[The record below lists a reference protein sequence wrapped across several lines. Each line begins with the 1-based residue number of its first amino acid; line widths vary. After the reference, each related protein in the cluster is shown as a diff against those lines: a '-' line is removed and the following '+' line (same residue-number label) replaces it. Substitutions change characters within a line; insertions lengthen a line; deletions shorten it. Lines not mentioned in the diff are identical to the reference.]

1 MNIENEIIN
10 NKENLTIK
18 YAFKLLERLEI
29 LLKNS
34 KAENDIDKFVLLKTA
49 ACDLAFACELL
60 IKSKLSRYGNDS
72 SYKPWESHNLMTCY
86 DKLEPEDKT
95 LLENKML
102 EKNYNIM
109 DVLRN
114 ENTSLAYE
122 KRYLYEENTGIP
134 NYKFLCHFANALLEL
149 ENEDTYNLEIIDT
162 LSDNFDYT
170 VFDKDNILEKHTAK
184 IFEKANIYDIDNN
197 FDYEEKYIVKNMKTS
212 DYALFSELIF
222 KKFSNERNYRAHE
235 LSKLHK
241 RLEDACKFLITKE
254 DYTYRYIVDNK
265 NINFY
270 WTFDSLLSSE
280 EFDVGDRLRDIYAD
294 LDDAFKKSRYATT
307 EFYDKYDEVYNFA
320 QRIKIINDLLSGNH
334 TEVNTI
340 MTNKKILMEKF
351 GYHFMEKYSFTAEEI
366 KNINIDYLM
375 YLNSCIDINF
385 DYAVPKKILLE
396 TNEDIINKIKYFIL
410 NYPDEIIPI
419 AIDYLVEKKD
429 NFYILDQYKY
439 NISIKLQK
447 SGISQTRENI
457 DKYISLVEQVNIFL
471 KQVNMCELEEYFTN
485 YILSGK
491 ILIYMIKIN
500 DSDRINSYIEY
511 LYNLYDYHYDID
523 KFHLDFLSK
532 IYLEDINKINKL
544 RKIFKNNNQEELF
557 YQQIGYILEINEEQI
572 SKTLDI
578 INKNKILISY
588 YKDPSL
594 FKTDLNKLLQF
605 INEINQ
611 SDKIKLDEKLS
622 ITNKINLKKYNSIDM
637 RGIYKILYENNL
649 LFLYKYEG
657 VMTYNVNVI
666 DDSILLNELMS
677 YDLIKN
683 INSSRYSDRDRDGI
697 STLVYNIF
705 NYKKIKNNLLD
716 LLIKKIVIDNP
727 HILDKL
733 NTSSGLQNNIY
744 KINIYNTWYEKIE
757 NNNIFINGGA
767 YNLTAELKSE
777 LKNILLKAIENPNY
791 TMLEPLSERIKTIF
805 SNKELLKNIN
815 EDILNKYSI
824 SLMQKIVTVSK
835 FKTADFSNI
844 KYFKNLFRV
853 IYENN
858 LNVDKM
864 LDLLNLLYDFGN
876 RGIVMPFVM
885 RLLTLNSDETE
896 FDILGNRHNFNDDFI
911 EYLINNIN
919 GKNIFEVA
927 DFIKNVNIVPKEHDE
942 EINMLKI

>member
-18 YAFKLLERLEI
+18 YASKLLERLEI

-34 KAENDIDKFVLLKTA
+34 KAESDIDKFVLLKTA

-72 SYKPWESHNLMTCY
+72 LYKPWESHNLMACY
-86 DKLEPEDKT
+86 SKLKQEDKT

-102 EKNYNIM
+102 EKNYNII
-109 DVLRN
+109 DVLSN

-122 KRYLYEENTGIP
+122 KRYLYEQNTGIP
-134 NYKFLCHFANALLEL
+134 NYKFLCLFANALLEL

-162 LSDNFDYT
+162 LSDNFDYI
-170 VFDKDNILEKHTAK
+170 VFDRDNILEKHTAK
-184 IFEKANIYDIDNN
+184 IFEKANIYDIDND
-197 FDYEEKYIVKNMKTS
+197 FDYEERYIIKNMKTS

-222 KKFSNERNYRAHE
+222 KKFSNGRNYRAHE
-235 LSKLHK
+235 LSELHK

-270 WTFDSLLSSE
+270 WTFDSLLSGE

-320 QRIKIINDLLSGNH
+320 QRIKIINDLLLGNR

-351 GYHFMEKYSFTAEEI
+351 GYHFMEINSFTAEEI

-375 YLNSCIDINF
+375 YLNSCIDVNS
-385 DYAVPKKILLE
+385 YCEVPKKILLE
-396 TNEDIINKIKYFIL
+396 TDKNIINKIKYFIL
-410 NYPDEIIPI
+410 NYPDERIPI

-429 NFYILDQYKY
+429 NYYILDQFKY
-439 NISIKLQK
+439 NISIKLQE

-457 DKYISLVEQVNIFL
+457 DKYISLVEQFNKCGL
-471 KQVNMCELEEYFTN
+471 GKDLTN
-485 YILSGK
+485 SILSGK
-491 ILIYMIKIN
+491 ILMSMIKIN
-500 DSDRINSYIEY
+500 DLDKI
-511 LYNLYDYHYDID
+511 NLYIKYLFNLYYLDYDIN
-523 KFHLDFLSK
+523 KFHFDFLSK

-544 RKIFKNNNQEELF
+544 RKIFKNNNQKELF

-572 SKTLDI
+572 YKTLDI
-578 INKNKILISY
+578 INKNKILMFY
-588 YKDPSL
+588 YKDPNL
-594 FKTDLNKLLQF
+594 FKTDLNKFLQF

-622 ITNKINLKKYNSIDM
+622 ITNKINLKKYNNIDM
-637 RGIYKILYENNL
+637 RGIYKILYKNNL

-657 VMTYNVNVI
+657 IMTANVNVI
-666 DDSILLNELMS
+666 DDPGLLNELMG

-683 INSSRYSDRDRDGI
+683 INNSRYNDRDRDGV
-697 STLVYNIF
+697 STLVYNMF
-705 NYKKIKNNLLD
+705 NYKEIKDNLLD
-716 LLIKKIVIDNP
+716 LLTKKIVIDNP
-727 HILDKL
+727 YILDKL

-757 NNNIFINGGA
+757 NNSIFINGGA

-777 LKNILLKAIENPNY
+777 LKNILLEAIENPNY
-791 TMLEPLSERIKTIF
+791 TMLEQLSERIRIIF
-805 SNKELLKNIN
+805 SNKELLKNIDK
-815 EDILNKYSI
+815 DILNKYSI
-824 SLMQKIVTVSK
+824 SLMQNIVTKSK
-835 FKTADFSNI
+835 FKTTDFSNI
-844 KYFKNLFRV
+844 KYFSKLFRI

-858 LNVDKM
+858 LNIDKM
-864 LDLLNLLYDFGN
+864 LDLLNLLYGFGN
-876 RGIVMPFVM
+876 RGIVMPFVTK
-885 RLLTLNSDETE
+885 LLTFNSDRNE
-896 FDILGNRHNFNDDFI
+896 FDILGNRHNFNADFI

-919 GKNIFEVA
+919 GKNIIEVA
-927 DFIKNVNIVPKEHDE
+927 DFICNIDIVPKEHNE
-942 EINMLKI
+942 KINMLKI

>member
-18 YAFKLLERLEI
+18 YASKLLERLEI

-86 DKLEPEDKT
+86 DKLEQEDKT

-149 ENEDTYNLEIIDT
+149 ENENTYNLEIIDT

-197 FDYEEKYIVKNMKTS
+197 FDGEERYIIKNMKTS

-222 KKFSNERNYRAHE
+222 KKFSNGRNYRSHE
-235 LSKLHK
+235 LSELHK

-270 WTFDSLLSSE
+270 WTFDSLLSGE

-320 QRIKIINDLLSGNH
+320 QRIKIINDLLLGNH
-334 TEVNTI
+334 TEVNII
-340 MTNKKILMEKF
+340 MENKKILMEKF

-375 YLNSCIDINF
+375 YLKNIDINF

-410 NYPDEIIPI
+410 NYPNKQIPI

-429 NFYILDQYKY
+429 NSYILDQYKH
-439 NISIKLQK
+439 NISIKLQE

-457 DKYISLVEQVNIFL
+457 DKYISLL
-471 KQVNMCELEEYFTN
+471 KQVNTLLKQVNRCELEEYFTN

-500 DSDRINSYIEY
+500 NLDIINSYIKY
-511 LYNLYDYHYDID
+511 LFNLYDSHYDID

-532 IYLEDINKINKL
+532 IYLEDINKINEL

-557 YQQIGYILEINEEQI
+557 YQQIGYILEINKEQI
-572 SKTLDI
+572 YKTLDI
-578 INKNKILISY
+578 INKNKILRFY
-588 YKDPSL
+588 YNDPNL
-594 FKTDLNKLLQF
+594 FKTDLNEFLQF

-637 RGIYKILYENNL
+637 KKIYKILYENNL

-657 VMTYNVNVI
+657 VMTANVNVI
-666 DDSILLNELMS
+666 DDSGLLNELMS

-683 INSSRYSDRDRDGI
+683 INNSRYNDSDRHGI
-697 STLVYNIF
+697 STLVYNMF
-705 NYKKIKNNLLD
+705 NYKEIKDNLLD
-716 LLIKKIVIDNP
+716 LLTKKIVIDNP
-727 HILDKL
+727 HILNKL
-733 NTSSGLQNNIY
+733 KTSSGLENNIY

-791 TMLEPLSERIKTIF
+791 TMLEPLSERIKIIF
-805 SNKELLKNIN
+805 SNKELLKNID

-876 RGIVMPFVM
+876 RGIVMPFVTE
-885 RLLTLNSDETE
+885 LLTLNSDGNE

-919 GKNIFEVA
+919 GKNIFEVD
-927 DFIKNVNIVPKEHDE
+927 DFIKNISIVPKEHDE

>member
-18 YAFKLLERLEI
+18 YASKLLERLEI

-34 KAENDIDKFVLLKTA
+34 KAESDIDKFVLLKTA

-72 SYKPWESHNLMTCY
+72 SYKPWESHNLMACY
-86 DKLEPEDKT
+86 DKLKQEDKT

-102 EKNYNIM
+102 EKNYNII
-109 DVLRN
+109 DVLSN

-122 KRYLYEENTGIP
+122 KRYLYEQNTGIP

-149 ENEDTYNLEIIDT
+149 ENENTYNLEMIDT

-170 VFDKDNILEKHTAK
+170 VFDSDKILEKHTAK
-184 IFEKANIYDIDNN
+184 IFEKANIYDIDND
-197 FDYEEKYIVKNMKTS
+197 FDYEEKYIIKNMKTS

-320 QRIKIINDLLSGNH
+320 QRIKIINDLLLGNR

-340 MTNKKILMEKF
+340 MENKKILMEKF

-385 DYAVPKKILLE
+385 DYVVPKKILLE
-396 TNEDIINKIKYFIL
+396 TNENIINKIKYFIL

-429 NFYILDQYKY
+429 NSYILDQYKY
-439 NISIKLQK
+439 NISIKLQE

-457 DKYISLVEQVNIFL
+457 DKYISLL
-471 KQVNMCELEEYFTN
+471 KQVNTLLKQVNRCELEEYFTN

-500 DSDRINSYIEY
+500 NLDIINSYIKY
-511 LYNLYDYHYDID
+511 LFDLYDSHYDID
-523 KFHLDFLSK
+523 KFHLDFLAK

-557 YQQIGYILEINEEQI
+557 YQQIGYILEISEEQI
-572 SKTLDI
+572 YKTLDI
-578 INKNKILISY
+578 INKNQIQISY

-637 RGIYKILYENNL
+637 KKIYKILYENNL

-657 VMTYNVNVI
+657 IMTYNVNVI
-666 DDSILLNELMS
+666 DDTTLLNKLMG

-683 INSSRYSDRDRDGI
+683 INNSRYNDIDRDGI
-697 STLVYNIF
+697 STLVYNMF
-705 NYKKIKNNLLD
+705 NYKEIKDNLLD
-716 LLIKKIVIDNP
+716 LLTKKIVIDNP
-727 HILDKL
+727 SILNKL
-733 NTSSGLQNNIY
+733 NSSSGLQNNIY

-777 LKNILLKAIENPNY
+777 LKNILLEAIENPNY
-791 TMLEPLSERIKTIF
+791 TMLEPLSERIRIIF
-805 SNKELLKNIN
+805 SNKELLKNID

-824 SLMQKIVTVSK
+824 SLMQNIVTVSK
-835 FKTADFSNI
+835 FKTADFPNI
-844 KYFKNLFRV
+844 KYFSKLFRV

-864 LDLLNLLYDFGN
+864 LELLNLLYGFKN
-876 RGIVMPFVM
+876 RAIMTFVTN
-885 RLLTLNSDETE
+885 LLTLNSDVNE

-927 DFIKNVNIVPKEHDE
+927 DFISNIDIVPKEHDE

>member
-10 NKENLTIK
+10 NKENLTIN
-18 YAFKLLERLEI
+18 YASKLLERLEI

-34 KAENDIDKFVLLKTA
+34 KAESDIDKFVLLKTA

-72 SYKPWESHNLMTCY
+72 SYKPWESHNLMACY
-86 DKLEPEDKT
+86 EKLKQEDKT

-170 VFDKDNILEKHTAK
+170 VFDKNNILEKHTAK

-197 FDYEEKYIVKNMKTS
+197 FDGEERYIIKNMKTS

-222 KKFSNERNYRAHE
+222 KKFSNGRNCRSHE
-235 LSKLHK
+235 LSELHK

-270 WTFDSLLSSE
+270 WTFDSLLSGE

-320 QRIKIINDLLSGNH
+320 QRIKIINDLLLGNR

-351 GYHFMEKYSFTAEEI
+351 GYHFMEINSFTAEEI

-375 YLNSCIDINF
+375 FLKSCIDNNF

-396 TNEDIINKIKYFIL
+396 TDKNIINKIKYFIL
-410 NYPDEIIPI
+410 NYPDERIPI

-429 NFYILDQYKY
+429 NSYILDQYKY
-439 NISIKLQK
+439 NISIKLQE

-457 DKYISLVEQVNIFL
+457 DKYISLL
-471 KQVNMCELEEYFTN
+471 KQVNTLLKQVNRCELEEYFTN

-500 DSDRINSYIEY
+500 NLDIINSYIKY
-511 LYNLYDYHYDID
+511 LFDLYDSHYDID

-557 YQQIGYILEINEEQI
+557 YQQIGYILEISEEQI
-572 SKTLDI
+572 YKTLDI
-578 INKNKILISY
+578 INKNQILISY
-588 YKDPSL
+588 YKDPNL

-637 RGIYKILYENNL
+637 KKIYKILYENNL

-657 VMTYNVNVI
+657 IMTYNVNAI
-666 DDSILLNELMS
+666 DDPILLNELMS

-683 INSSRYSDRDRDGI
+683 INSSRYSDRDRYGI

-705 NYKKIKNNLLD
+705 NYKEIKDNLLD
-716 LLIKKIVIDNP
+716 LLTKKIVIDNP
-727 HILDKL
+727 HILNKL
-733 NTSSGLQNNIY
+733 KTSSGLQNNIY

-777 LKNILLKAIENPNY
+777 LKNILLEAIENPNY
-791 TMLEPLSERIKTIF
+791 TMLEPLSERIRIIF
-805 SNKELLKNIN
+805 SNKELLKNID

-824 SLMQKIVTVSK
+824 SLMQNIVTKSK
-835 FKTADFSNI
+835 FKTTNFSNI
-844 KYFKNLFRV
+844 KYFSNLFRV

-864 LDLLNLLYDFGN
+864 LELLNLLYGFKN
-876 RGIVMPFVM
+876 RAIMTFVTN
-885 RLLTLNSDETE
+885 LLTLNSDVNE

-927 DFIKNVNIVPKEHDE
+927 DFIKNINIVPKEHDE

>member
-18 YAFKLLERLEI
+18 YASKLLERLEI

-72 SYKPWESHNLMTCY
+72 SYKPWESHNLKICY
-86 DKLEPEDKT
+86 DKLKQEDKT

-102 EKNYNIM
+102 EKNYNII
-109 DVLRN
+109 DILSN

-122 KRYLYEENTGIP
+122 KRYLYEQNTGIP

-170 VFDKDNILEKHTAK
+170 VFDKNNILEKHTAK
-184 IFEKANIYDIDNN
+184 IFEKANIYDIDND
-197 FDYEEKYIVKNMKTS
+197 FDYEERYIIKNMKTS

-222 KKFSNERNYRAHE
+222 KKFSNGRNYRAHE
-235 LSKLHK
+235 LSELHK

-270 WTFDSLLSSE
+270 WTFDSLLSGE

-320 QRIKIINDLLSGNH
+320 QRIKIINDLLLGNR

-351 GYHFMEKYSFTAEEI
+351 GYHFMEINSFTAEEI

-375 YLNSCIDINF
+375 FLKSCIDNNF

-396 TNEDIINKIKYFIL
+396 TDKNIINKIKYFIL
-410 NYPDEIIPI
+410 NYPDERIPI

-429 NFYILDQYKY
+429 NSYILDQYKY
-439 NISIKLQK
+439 NISIKLQE

-457 DKYISLVEQVNIFL
+457 DKYISLIEQFNKCGL
-471 KQVNMCELEEYFTN
+471 GKDLTN

-491 ILIYMIKIN
+491 ILISMIKIN
-500 DSDRINSYIEY
+500 DLDKI
-511 LYNLYDYHYDID
+511 NLYIKYLFNLYYLDYDIN
-523 KFHLDFLSK
+523 KFHFDFLSK

-544 RKIFKNNNQEELF
+544 RKIFKNNNQKELF

-572 SKTLDI
+572 YKTLDI
-578 INKNKILISY
+578 INKNKILMFY
-588 YKDPSL
+588 YKDPNL
-594 FKTDLNKLLQF
+594 FKTDLNKFLQF

-622 ITNKINLKKYNSIDM
+622 ITNKINLKKYNNIDM

-657 VMTYNVNVI
+657 IMTANVNVI
-666 DDSILLNELMS
+666 DDPGLLNELMS

-683 INSSRYSDRDRDGI
+683 INNSRYNDSDRYGI

-705 NYKKIKNNLLD
+705 NYKEIKDNLLD
-716 LLIKKIVIDNP
+716 LLTKKIVIDNP

-733 NTSSGLQNNIY
+733 NISSGLQNNIY

-757 NNNIFINGGA
+757 NNNIFIDGGVC
-767 YNLTAELKSE
+767 NLTAELKSE

-791 TMLEPLSERIKTIF
+791 TMLEPLSERIKIIF
-805 SNKELLKNIN
+805 SNKELLKNID

-858 LNVDKM
+858 LNVDKI

-876 RGIVMPFVM
+876 RGIVMPFVTE
-885 RLLTLNSDETE
+885 LLTLNSDGNE

-927 DFIKNVNIVPKEHDE
+927 DFIKNINIVPKEHDE

>member
-1 MNIENEIIN
+1 MNIESEIIN

-18 YAFKLLERLEI
+18 YASKLLERLEI

-72 SYKPWESHNLMTCY
+72 SYKPWESHNLMACY
-86 DKLEPEDKT
+86 DKLKQEDKT

-102 EKNYNIM
+102 EKNYNII
-109 DVLRN
+109 DVLSN

-122 KRYLYEENTGIP
+122 KRYLYEQNTGIP

-170 VFDKDNILEKHTAK
+170 MFDRDKILEKHTAK

-197 FDYEEKYIVKNMKTS
+197 FDGEERYIIKNMKTS

-222 KKFSNERNYRAHE
+222 KKFSNVRNYRSHE
-235 LSKLHK
+235 LSELHK
-241 RLEDACKFLITKE
+241 KLEDACKFLITKE

-270 WTFDSLLSSE
+270 WTFDSLLSGE

-320 QRIKIINDLLSGNH
+320 QRIKIINDLLLGNR

-351 GYHFMEKYSFTAEEI
+351 GYHFMEINSFTAEEI

-375 YLNSCIDINF
+375 FLKSCIDNNF

-396 TNEDIINKIKYFIL
+396 TNEGVINKIKYFIL
-410 NYPDEIIPI
+410 NYPDKTIPI

-429 NFYILDQYKY
+429 NYYILDQFKY
-439 NISIKLQK
+439 NISIKLQE

-457 DKYISLVEQVNIFL
+457 DKYISLVEQFNKCGL
-471 KQVNMCELEEYFTN
+471 GKDLTN
-485 YILSGK
+485 SILSGK
-491 ILIYMIKIN
+491 ILISMIKIN
-500 DSDRINSYIEY
+500 DLDRINSYIKY
-511 LYNLYDYHYDID
+511 LFNLYYLDYDIN
-523 KFHLDFLSK
+523 KFHFDFLSN

-544 RKIFKNNNQEELF
+544 RKNFKNNNQEELF

-572 SKTLDI
+572 YKTLDI
-578 INKNKILISY
+578 IKKNKILISY
-588 YKDPSL
+588 YKDPNL
-594 FKTDLNKLLQF
+594 FKTDLNKFLQF
-605 INEINQ
+605 INEIKQ
-611 SDKIKLDEKLS
+611 SDKIKLAENLY

-637 RGIYKILYENNL
+637 REIYKILYENNL

-657 VMTYNVNVI
+657 IMTANVNVI
-666 DDSILLNELMS
+666 DDSGLLNELMG

-683 INSSRYSDRDRDGI
+683 INSSRYNDRDRYGI
-697 STLVYNIF
+697 STLVYNMF
-705 NYKKIKNNLLD
+705 NYKEIKDNLLD
-716 LLIKKIVIDNP
+716 LLTKKIVIDNP
-727 HILDKL
+727 YILDKL

-757 NNNIFINGGA
+757 NNSIFINGGA

-777 LKNILLKAIENPNY
+777 LKNILLEAIKNPNY

-805 SNKELLKNIN
+805 SNKELLKNID

-824 SLMQKIVTVSK
+824 SLMQNIVTVSK

-844 KYFKNLFRV
+844 KYFSKLFRI

-864 LDLLNLLYDFGN
+864 LELLNLLYDFKN
-876 RGIVMPFVM
+876 RAIMTFVTN
-885 RLLTLNSDETE
+885 LLTLNSDETE

-919 GKNIFEVA
+919 GKNIFEIV
-927 DFIKNVNIVPKEHDE
+927 DFIKNINIVPKEYDE
-942 EINMLKI
+942 KINMVRI

>member
-18 YAFKLLERLEI
+18 YASKLLERLEI

-34 KAENDIDKFVLLKTA
+34 KAESDIDKFVLLKTA

-72 SYKPWESHNLMTCY
+72 LYKPWESHNLMACY
-86 DKLEPEDKT
+86 DKLKQEDKT

-102 EKNYNIM
+102 EKNYNII
-109 DVLRN
+109 DVLSN

-122 KRYLYEENTGIP
+122 KRYLYEQNTGIP

-170 VFDKDNILEKHTAK
+170 MFDRDKILEKHTAK

-197 FDYEEKYIVKNMKTS
+197 FDGEERYIIKNMKTS

-222 KKFSNERNYRAHE
+222 KKFSNVRNYRSHE
-235 LSKLHK
+235 LSELHK

-320 QRIKIINDLLSGNH
+320 QRIKIINDLLLGNR

-351 GYHFMEKYSFTAEEI
+351 GYHFMEINSFTAEEI

-375 YLNSCIDINF
+375 FLKSCIDNNF

-396 TNEDIINKIKYFIL
+396 TNEGVINKIKYFIL
-410 NYPDEIIPI
+410 NYPDKTIPI

-429 NFYILDQYKY
+429 NYYILDQFKY
-439 NISIKLQK
+439 NISIKLQE

-457 DKYISLVEQVNIFL
+457 DKYISLVEQFNKCGL
-471 KQVNMCELEEYFTN
+471 GKDLTN
-485 YILSGK
+485 SILSGK
-491 ILIYMIKIN
+491 ILISMIKIN
-500 DSDRINSYIEY
+500 DLDRINSYIKY
-511 LYNLYDYHYDID
+511 LFNLYYLDYDIN
-523 KFHLDFLSK
+523 KFHFDFLSN

-557 YQQIGYILEINEEQI
+557 YQQIGYILDINEEQI
-572 SKTLDI
+572 YKTLDI

-588 YKDPSL
+588 YKDPNL
-594 FKTDLNKLLQF
+594 FKTDLNEFLQF
-605 INEINQ
+605 IIGINQ
-611 SDKIKLDEKLS
+611 SDKIMLDAKLI
-622 ITNKINLKKYNSIDM
+622 ITNKINLKKYNTIDM
-637 RGIYKILYENNL
+637 REIYKILYENNL

-657 VMTYNVNVI
+657 IMTANVNVI
-666 DDSILLNELMS
+666 DDSGLLNELMG

-683 INSSRYSDRDRDGI
+683 INSSRYNDSDRYGI

-705 NYKKIKNNLLD
+705 YYKKIKNNLLD
-716 LLIKKIVIDNP
+716 LLTKKIVIDNP
-727 HILDKL
+727 YILNKL
-733 NTSSGLQNNIY
+733 NNSSGLQNNIY

-777 LKNILLKAIENPNY
+777 LKNILLEAIENPNY
-791 TMLEPLSERIKTIF
+791 TMLEPLSDRIKTIF
-805 SNKELLKNIN
+805 SNKELLKNIDEN
-815 EDILNKYSI
+815 ILNKYSI
-824 SLMQKIVTVSK
+824 SLMQNIVTVSN

-844 KYFKNLFRV
+844 KYFSKLFRV

-864 LDLLNLLYDFGN
+864 LELLNLLYDFGN
-876 RGIVMPFVM
+876 RRIVMPFVT
-885 RLLTLNSDETE
+885 RLVTLNSDKNE

-927 DFIKNVNIVPKEHDE
+927 DFIKNINIVPKAKDE
-942 EINMLKI
+942 EINMLKL

>member
-18 YAFKLLERLEI
+18 YASKLLERLEI

-49 ACDLAFACELL
+49 ASDLAFACELL

-72 SYKPWESHNLMTCY
+72 SYKPWESHNLKTCY
-86 DKLEPEDKT
+86 DKLKQEDKT

-102 EKNYNIM
+102 EKNYNII

-122 KRYLYEENTGIP
+122 KRYLYEQNTGIP

-162 LSDNFDYT
+162 LSDNFDYI
-170 VFDKDNILEKHTAK
+170 VFDRDNILEKHTAK
-184 IFEKANIYDIDNN
+184 IFEKANIYDIDND
-197 FDYEEKYIVKNMKTS
+197 FDYEERYIIKNMKTS

-222 KKFSNERNYRAHE
+222 KKFSNGRNYRSHE
-235 LSKLHK
+235 LSELHK

-270 WTFDSLLSSE
+270 WTFDSLLSGE
-280 EFDVGDRLRDIYAD
+280 NFDVGDRLRDIYAD

-320 QRIKIINDLLSGNH
+320 QRIKIINDLLLENR

-351 GYHFMEKYSFTAEEI
+351 GYHFMEINSFTAEEI

-375 YLNSCIDINF
+375 FLKSCIDNNF

-396 TNEDIINKIKYFIL
+396 TDKNIINKIKYFIL
-410 NYPDEIIPI
+410 NYPDERIPI

-429 NFYILDQYKY
+429 NYYILDQFKY
-439 NISIKLQK
+439 NISIKLQE

-457 DKYISLVEQVNIFL
+457 DKYISLIEQFNKCGL
-471 KQVNMCELEEYFTN
+471 GKDLTN

-491 ILIYMIKIN
+491 ILISMIKIN
-500 DSDRINSYIEY
+500 DLDKI
-511 LYNLYDYHYDID
+511 NLYIKYLFNLYYLDYDIN
-523 KFHLDFLSK
+523 KFHFDFLSK

-557 YQQIGYILEINEEQI
+557 YQQIGYILEISEEQI
-572 SKTLDI
+572 YKTLDI
-578 INKNKILISY
+578 INKNQIQISY
-588 YKDPSL
+588 YKDPNL
-594 FKTDLNKLLQF
+594 FKTDLNKFLQF

-622 ITNKINLKKYNSIDM
+622 ITNKINLKKYNNIDM

-657 VMTYNVNVI
+657 IMTANVNVI
-666 DDSILLNELMS
+666 DDPILLNELMS

-683 INSSRYSDRDRDGI
+683 INGSRYNDSDRYGI

-705 NYKKIKNNLLD
+705 YYKKIKNNLLD
-716 LLIKKIVIDNP
+716 LLTKKIVIDNP

-777 LKNILLKAIENPNY
+777 LKNILLEAIENPNY
-791 TMLEPLSERIKTIF
+791 TMLESLSERIRIIF
-805 SNKELLKNIN
+805 SNKELLKNID

-824 SLMQKIVTVSK
+824 SLMQNIVTKSK

-844 KYFKNLFRV
+844 KYFSKLFRI

-858 LNVDKM
+858 LNIDKM
-864 LDLLNLLYDFGN
+864 LELLNLLYDFGN
-876 RGIVMPFVM
+876 RGIVMPFVTE
-885 RLLTLNSDETE
+885 LLTLNSDVNE
-896 FDILGNRHNFNDDFI
+896 FDILGNRYNFNDDFI

-919 GKNIFEVA
+919 GKNTFEVA
-927 DFIKNVNIVPKEHDE
+927 DFIKNINIVPKEHDE

>member
-18 YAFKLLERLEI
+18 YASKLLERLEI

-34 KAENDIDKFVLLKTA
+34 KAETDIDKFVLLKTA
-49 ACDLAFACELL
+49 ASDLAFACELL

-72 SYKPWESHNLMTCY
+72 SYKPWESHNLKTCY
-86 DKLEPEDKT
+86 DKLKQEDKT

-102 EKNYNIM
+102 EKNYNII

-122 KRYLYEENTGIP
+122 KRYLYEQNTGIP

-170 VFDKDNILEKHTAK
+170 VFDRDNILEKYTAK
-184 IFEKANIYDIDNN
+184 IFEKANIYDIDND
-197 FDYEEKYIVKNMKTS
+197 FDYKEKYIIKNMKTS

-235 LSKLHK
+235 LSELHK

-270 WTFDSLLSSE
+270 WTFDSLLSGE

-320 QRIKIINDLLSGNH
+320 QRIKIINDLLLGNR
-334 TEVNTI
+334 TEVNII
-340 MTNKKILMEKF
+340 MENKKILMEKF
-351 GYHFMEKYSFTAEEI
+351 GYHFMEINSFAAEEI

-375 YLNSCIDINF
+375 YLNSCIDVNS
-385 DYAVPKKILLE
+385 YCEVPKKILLE
-396 TNEDIINKIKYFIL
+396 TNENIINKIKYFIL

-439 NISIKLQK
+439 NISIKLQE

-457 DKYISLVEQVNIFL
+457 DKYISLVEQFNKCGL
-471 KQVNMCELEEYFTN
+471 GKDLTN

-491 ILIYMIKIN
+491 ILISMIKIN
-500 DSDRINSYIEY
+500 DLDRINAYIKY
-511 LYNLYDYHYDID
+511 LFNLYFLGYDIN
-523 KFHLDFLSK
+523 KFHFDFLAK

-557 YQQIGYILEINEEQI
+557 YQQIGYILEISEEQI
-572 SKTLDI
+572 YKTLDI
-578 INKNKILISY
+578 INKNQIQISY

-637 RGIYKILYENNL
+637 KKIYKILYENNL

-657 VMTYNVNVI
+657 IMTYNVNAI
-666 DDSILLNELMS
+666 DDPILLNELMS

-683 INSSRYSDRDRDGI
+683 INSSRYSDRDRYGI

-705 NYKKIKNNLLD
+705 NYKEIKDNLLD
-716 LLIKKIVIDNP
+716 LLTKKIVIDNP

-757 NNNIFINGGA
+757 NNNIFIDGGV

-777 LKNILLKAIENPNY
+777 LKNILLEAIENPNY
-791 TMLEPLSERIKTIF
+791 TMLESLSERIRIIF
-805 SNKELLKNIN
+805 SNKELLKNID

-824 SLMQKIVTVSK
+824 SLMQNIVTKSK
-835 FKTADFSNI
+835 FKTTNFSNI
-844 KYFKNLFRV
+844 KYFSNLFRV

-864 LDLLNLLYDFGN
+864 LELLNLLYGFKN
-876 RGIVMPFVM
+876 RAIMTFVTN
-885 RLLTLNSDETE
+885 LLTLNSDVNE

-927 DFIKNVNIVPKEHDE
+927 DFIKNINIVPKEHDE

>member
-18 YAFKLLERLEI
+18 YASKLLERLEI

-34 KAENDIDKFVLLKTA
+34 KAETDIDKFVLLKTA
-49 ACDLAFACELL
+49 ASDLAFACELL

-86 DKLEPEDKT
+86 SKLEQEDKT

-102 EKNYNIM
+102 EKNYNMI
-109 DVLRN
+109 DVLSN

-170 VFDKDNILEKHTAK
+170 VFDKNNILEKHTAK
-184 IFEKANIYDIDNN
+184 IFEKANIYDIDND
-197 FDYEEKYIVKNMKTS
+197 FDYEERYIIKNMKTS

-222 KKFSNERNYRAHE
+222 KKFSNGRNYRAHE
-235 LSKLHK
+235 LSELHK

-320 QRIKIINDLLSGNH
+320 QRIKIINDLLLGNR
-334 TEVNTI
+334 TEVNII
-340 MTNKKILMEKF
+340 MKNKKILMEKF
-351 GYHFMEKYSFTAEEI
+351 GYHFMEINSFTAEEI

-375 YLNSCIDINF
+375 YLNSCIDVNS
-385 DYAVPKKILLE
+385 YCEVPKKILLE
-396 TNEDIINKIKYFIL
+396 TDKNIINKIKYFIL
-410 NYPDEIIPI
+410 NYPDERIPI

-429 NFYILDQYKY
+429 NYYILDQFKY
-439 NISIKLQK
+439 NISIKLQE

-457 DKYISLVEQVNIFL
+457 DKYISLVEQFNKCGL
-471 KQVNMCELEEYFTN
+471 GKDLTN
-485 YILSGK
+485 SILSGK
-491 ILIYMIKIN
+491 ILMSMIKIN
-500 DSDRINSYIEY
+500 DLDKI
-511 LYNLYDYHYDID
+511 NLYIKYLFNLYYLDYDIN
-523 KFHLDFLSK
+523 KFHFDFLSK

-544 RKIFKNNNQEELF
+544 RKIFKNNNQKELF

-572 SKTLDI
+572 YKTLDI
-578 INKNKILISY
+578 INKNKILMFY
-588 YKDPSL
+588 YKDPNL
-594 FKTDLNKLLQF
+594 FKTDLNKFLQF

-622 ITNKINLKKYNSIDM
+622 IMNKINLKKYNNIDM

-657 VMTYNVNVI
+657 IMTANVNVI
-666 DDSILLNELMS
+666 DDPGLLNELMG

-683 INSSRYSDRDRDGI
+683 INNSRYNDRDRDGV
-697 STLVYNIF
+697 STLVYNMF
-705 NYKKIKNNLLD
+705 NYKEIKDNLLD
-716 LLIKKIVIDNP
+716 LLTKKIVIDNP
-727 HILDKL
+727 YILDKL
-733 NTSSGLQNNIY
+733 NTSSGLENNIY

-791 TMLEPLSERIKTIF
+791 TMLEQLSERIRIIF
-805 SNKELLKNIN
+805 SNKELLKNIDK
-815 EDILNKYSI
+815 DILNKYSI
-824 SLMQKIVTVSK
+824 SLMQNIVTKSK

-864 LDLLNLLYDFGN
+864 LELLNLLYGFKN
-876 RGIVMPFVM
+876 RAIMTFVTN
-885 RLLTLNSDETE
+885 LLTLNSDVNE

-927 DFIKNVNIVPKEHDE
+927 DFIKNINIVPKEHDE

>member
-18 YAFKLLERLEI
+18 YASKLLERLEI

-86 DKLEPEDKT
+86 SKLEQEDKT

-149 ENEDTYNLEIIDT
+149 ENENTYNLEIIDT

-197 FDYEEKYIVKNMKTS
+197 FDGEERYIIKNMKTS

-222 KKFSNERNYRAHE
+222 KKFSNGRNYRSHE
-235 LSKLHK
+235 LSELHK

-320 QRIKIINDLLSGNH
+320 QRIKIINDLLLGNR

-351 GYHFMEKYSFTAEEI
+351 GYHFMEINSFTVEEI

-375 YLNSCIDINF
+375 FLKSCIDNNF

-396 TNEDIINKIKYFIL
+396 TDKNIINKIKYFIL
-410 NYPDEIIPI
+410 NYPDERIPI

-429 NFYILDQYKY
+429 NYYILDQFKY
-439 NISIKLQK
+439 NISIKLQE

-457 DKYISLVEQVNIFL
+457 DKYISLIEQFNKCGL
-471 KQVNMCELEEYFTN
+471 GKDLTN

-491 ILIYMIKIN
+491 ILISMIKIN
-500 DSDRINSYIEY
+500 DLDKI
-511 LYNLYDYHYDID
+511 NLYIKYLFNLYYLDYDIN
-523 KFHLDFLSK
+523 KFHFDFLSK

-572 SKTLDI
+572 YKTLDI
-578 INKNKILISY
+578 INKNKILMFY

-594 FKTDLNKLLQF
+594 FKTDLNKFLQF

-622 ITNKINLKKYNSIDM
+622 ITNKINLKKYNNIDM

-657 VMTYNVNVI
+657 IMTASVNVI
-666 DDSILLNELMS
+666 DDPGLLNELMG

-683 INSSRYSDRDRDGI
+683 INNSRYNDRDRDGG
-697 STLVYNIF
+697 STLVYNMF
-705 NYKKIKNNLLD
+705 NYKEIKDNLLD
-716 LLIKKIVIDNP
+716 LLTKKIVIDNP

-757 NNNIFINGGA
+757 NNNIFIDGGA

-791 TMLEPLSERIKTIF
+791 TMLEPLSERIRIIF

-835 FKTADFSNI
+835 FKTTNFPNI
-844 KYFKNLFRV
+844 KYFSKLFRI

-864 LDLLNLLYDFGN
+864 LELLNLLYGFKN
-876 RGIVMPFVM
+876 RVIMTFVTE
-885 RLLTLNSDETE
+885 LLTLNSDENE
-896 FDILGNRHNFNDDFI
+896 FDILGDRHNFNDDFI

-919 GKNIFEVA
+919 GKNIIEVA
-927 DFIKNVNIVPKEHDE
+927 DFIKNINTVPKEYDE
-942 EINMLKI
+942 KINMVRV

>member
-18 YAFKLLERLEI
+18 YASKLLERLEI

-49 ACDLAFACELL
+49 ASDLAFACELL

-72 SYKPWESHNLMTCY
+72 SYKPWESHNLKTCY
-86 DKLEPEDKT
+86 GKLEQEDKT

-102 EKNYNIM
+102 EKNYNIIG
-109 DVLRN
+109 VLSN

-134 NYKFLCHFANALLEL
+134 NYKFLCLFANALLEL
-149 ENEDTYNLEIIDT
+149 ENENTYNLEIIDT

-170 VFDKDNILEKHTAK
+170 VFDRDNILEKHTAK

-197 FDYEEKYIVKNMKTS
+197 FDGEERYIIKNMKTS

-222 KKFSNERNYRAHE
+222 KKFSNGRNYRAHE
-235 LSKLHK
+235 LSELHK

-320 QRIKIINDLLSGNH
+320 QRIKIINDLLLGNR
-334 TEVNTI
+334 TEVNII

-351 GYHFMEKYSFTAEEI
+351 GYHFMEINSFTAEEI

-375 YLNSCIDINF
+375 FLKSCIDNNF

-396 TNEDIINKIKYFIL
+396 TDKNIINKIKYFIL
-410 NYPDEIIPI
+410 NYPDERIPI

-429 NFYILDQYKY
+429 NSYILNQYKY
-439 NISIKLQK
+439 NISIKLQE

-457 DKYISLVEQVNIFL
+457 DKYISLIEQFNKCGL
-471 KQVNMCELEEYFTN
+471 GKDLTN

-491 ILIYMIKIN
+491 ILISMIKIN
-500 DSDRINSYIEY
+500 DLDKI
-511 LYNLYDYHYDID
+511 NLYIKYLFNLYFLGYDIN
-523 KFHLDFLSK
+523 KFHFDFLSK

-557 YQQIGYILEINEEQI
+557 YQQVGYILEISEEQI
-572 SKTLDI
+572 YKTLDI
-578 INKNKILISY
+578 INKNQIQISY

-637 RGIYKILYENNL
+637 RKIYKILYENNL

-657 VMTYNVNVI
+657 IMTYNVNVI
-666 DDSILLNELMS
+666 DDSGLLNELMS

-683 INSSRYSDRDRDGI
+683 INSSRYNDSDRHGI
-697 STLVYNIF
+697 STLVYNMF
-705 NYKKIKNNLLD
+705 NYKEIKDNLLD
-716 LLIKKIVIDNP
+716 LLTKKIVIDNP
-727 HILDKL
+727 YILDKL
-733 NTSSGLQNNIY
+733 NTSSGLENNIY

-777 LKNILLKAIENPNY
+777 LKNILLEAIGNPNY
-791 TMLEPLSERIKTIF
+791 TMLEQLSERIRIIF
-805 SNKELLKNIN
+805 SNKELLKNIDK
-815 EDILNKYSI
+815 DILNKYSI
-824 SLMQKIVTVSK
+824 SLMQNIVTKSK
-835 FKTADFSNI
+835 FKTTDFSNI
-844 KYFKNLFRV
+844 KYFSKLFRI

-858 LNVDKM
+858 LNIDKM
-864 LDLLNLLYDFGN
+864 LDLLNLLYGFGN
-876 RGIVMPFVM
+876 RGIVMPFVTK
-885 RLLTLNSDETE
+885 LLTFNSDRNE
-896 FDILGNRHNFNDDFI
+896 FDILGNRHNFNADFI

-919 GKNIFEVA
+919 GKNIIEVA
-927 DFIKNVNIVPKEHDE
+927 DFISNIDIVPKEHNE
-942 EINMLKI
+942 KINMLKI

>member
-18 YAFKLLERLEI
+18 YASKLLERLEI

-86 DKLEPEDKT
+86 DKLEQEDKT

-149 ENEDTYNLEIIDT
+149 ENENTYNLEIIDT

-197 FDYEEKYIVKNMKTS
+197 FDGEERYIIKNMKTS

-222 KKFSNERNYRAHE
+222 KKFSNGRNYRSHE
-235 LSKLHK
+235 LSELHK

-270 WTFDSLLSSE
+270 WTFDSLLSGE

-320 QRIKIINDLLSGNH
+320 QRIKIINDLLLGNH
-334 TEVNTI
+334 TEVNII
-340 MTNKKILMEKF
+340 MENKKILMEKF

-375 YLNSCIDINF
+375 YLKNIDINF

-410 NYPDEIIPI
+410 NYPNKQIPI

-429 NFYILDQYKY
+429 NSYILDQYKH
-439 NISIKLQK
+439 NISIKLQE

-457 DKYISLVEQVNIFL
+457 DKYISLL
-471 KQVNMCELEEYFTN
+471 KQVNTLLKQVNRCELEEYFTN

-500 DSDRINSYIEY
+500 NLDIINSYIKY
-511 LYNLYDYHYDID
+511 LFNLYDSHYDID

-532 IYLEDINKINKL
+532 IYLEDINKINEL
-544 RKIFKNNNQEELF
+544 RKTFKNNNQEELF
-557 YQQIGYILEINEEQI
+557 YQQIGYILEINKEQI
-572 SKTLDI
+572 YKTLDI
-578 INKNKILISY
+578 INKNKILRFY
-588 YKDPSL
+588 YNDPNL
-594 FKTDLNKLLQF
+594 FKTDLNEFLQF

-637 RGIYKILYENNL
+637 KKIYKILYENNL

-657 VMTYNVNVI
+657 VMTANVNVI
-666 DDSILLNELMS
+666 DDSGLLNELMS

-683 INSSRYSDRDRDGI
+683 INNSRYNDSDRHGI
-697 STLVYNIF
+697 STLVYNMF
-705 NYKKIKNNLLD
+705 NYKEIKDNLLD
-716 LLIKKIVIDNP
+716 LLTKKIVIDNP
-727 HILDKL
+727 HILNKL
-733 NTSSGLQNNIY
+733 KTSSGLENNIY

-791 TMLEPLSERIKTIF
+791 TMLEPLSERIKIIF
-805 SNKELLKNIN
+805 SNKELLKNID

-876 RGIVMPFVM
+876 RGIVMPFVTE
-885 RLLTLNSDETE
+885 LLTLNSDGNE

-919 GKNIFEVA
+919 GKNIFEVD
-927 DFIKNVNIVPKEHDE
+927 DFIKNISIVPKEHDE

>member
-18 YAFKLLERLEI
+18 YASKLLERLEI

-49 ACDLAFACELL
+49 ASDLAFACELL

-72 SYKPWESHNLMTCY
+72 SYKPWESHNLKTCY
-86 DKLEPEDKT
+86 DKLKQEDKT

-102 EKNYNIM
+102 EKNYNMI
-109 DVLRN
+109 DVLSN

-170 VFDKDNILEKHTAK
+170 VFDKNNILEKHTAK

-197 FDYEEKYIVKNMKTS
+197 FDGEERYIIKNMKTS

-222 KKFSNERNYRAHE
+222 KKFSNGRNCRSHE
-235 LSKLHK
+235 LSELHK

-270 WTFDSLLSSE
+270 WTFDSLLSGE

-320 QRIKIINDLLSGNH
+320 QRIKIINDLLLGNR

-351 GYHFMEKYSFTAEEI
+351 GYHFMEINSFTAEEI

-375 YLNSCIDINF
+375 YLKNIDINF

-396 TNEDIINKIKYFIL
+396 TDKNIINKIKYFIL
-410 NYPDEIIPI
+410 NYPDERIPI

-457 DKYISLVEQVNIFL
+457 DKYISLIEQVNIFL

-500 DSDRINSYIEY
+500 DSDRINSYIKY
-511 LYNLYDYHYDID
+511 LFDLYDSGYDIN
-523 KFHLDFLSK
+523 KFHLDFLAK

-557 YQQIGYILEINEEQI
+557 YQQIGYILEISEEQI
-572 SKTLDI
+572 YKTLDI
-578 INKNKILISY
+578 INKNQIQISY

-594 FKTDLNKLLQF
+594 FKTDLNKFLQF

-637 RGIYKILYENNL
+637 KKIYKILYENNL

-657 VMTYNVNVI
+657 IMTYNVNAI
-666 DDSILLNELMS
+666 DDPILLNELMS

-683 INSSRYSDRDRDGI
+683 INSSRYSDRDRYGI

-705 NYKKIKNNLLD
+705 NYKEIKDNLLD
-716 LLIKKIVIDNP
+716 LLTKKIVIDNP
-727 HILDKL
+727 HILNKL
-733 NTSSGLQNNIY
+733 KTSSGLQNNIY

-791 TMLEPLSERIKTIF
+791 TMLEPLSERIRIIF
-805 SNKELLKNIN
+805 SNKELLKNID

-824 SLMQKIVTVSK
+824 SLMQNIVTKSN

-844 KYFKNLFRV
+844 KYFSNLFRV

-864 LDLLNLLYDFGN
+864 LELLNLLYDFGN
-876 RGIVMPFVM
+876 RGIVMPFVTE
-885 RLLTLNSDETE
+885 LLTLNSDENE
-896 FDILGNRHNFNDDFI
+896 FDILGDRHNFNDDFI

-919 GKNIFEVA
+919 GKNIFEVD
-927 DFIKNVNIVPKEHDE
+927 DFVKNINTVPKEHDE